1 MSSFRL
7 PDLALGGL
15 ERRVLEVLWARGP
28 SSPKDVHAELG
39 RSISVNTVSS
49 ALKRLC
55 AKQLLRRTKVS
66 HAYVYEA
73 SVGREELQRQLLAAI
88 VDEFDDD
95 GSSFLAAFVDLAQER
110 GEDALR
116 ALESMVAERLD
127 EVDE

>member
-7 PDLALGGL
+7 PDLALGRL
-15 ERRVLEVLWARGP
+15 ERRVLEVLWERGP

-55 AKQLLRRTKVS
+55 AKKLLRRRKVS
-66 HAYVYEA
+66 HAYVYETCVA
-73 SVGREELQRQLLAAI
+73 REELQRQLLAAI

-95 GSSFLAAFVDLAQER
+95 GSSFLAAFVDLAEER
-110 GEDALR
+110 GADALR
-116 ALESMVAERLD
+116 TLETMVAERLEDD
-127 EVDE
+127 E